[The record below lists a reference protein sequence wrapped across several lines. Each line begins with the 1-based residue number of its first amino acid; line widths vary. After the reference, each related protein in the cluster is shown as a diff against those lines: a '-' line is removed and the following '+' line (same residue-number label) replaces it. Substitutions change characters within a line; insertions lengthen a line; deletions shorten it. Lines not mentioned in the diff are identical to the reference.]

1 VTAPATK
8 CAPGFSSPHL
18 RHERRLLLSPTPS
31 PATGETTRR
40 ARFRTDAPLR
50 TPIWALLPLRVFLG
64 ATFLYAGLSKI
75 FDTHYLDDTS
85 PLGVHAQM
93 LHAATTSPIGPLVS
107 FTAEHPTV
115 TGLIIALGEVAVG
128 LGTLLGLFTRIAALG
143 GFLLALSFFLTV
155 SWTTR
160 PYYFGADIVFAAAW
174 TPLLIAGDAGLLS
187 ATARLRAAIRR
198 RRQPDLT
205 SQQDDDVERR
215 TLLWGGLITAT
226 TAALGGAAG
235 TVIAL
240 TRRTTTDPNPS
251 QDSPGQPTD
260 PGTNSH
266 KVIAAVAAVAV
277 GSSTSFTTP
286 NGAAAYLLRPSTD
299 TFLAFLAACTHQG
312 CPIAPAGP
320 GFRCPCHGSTFDGN
334 GQVTGGPA
342 TKPLNNVPVQVVD
355 GQVTTA

>member
-1 VTAPATK
+1 M
-8 CAPGFSSPHL
+8 SL
-18 RHERRLLLSPTPS
+18 
-31 PATGETTRR
+31 ATGETTRQ
-40 ARFRTDAPLR
+40 ARFRTEA
-50 TPIWALLPLRVFLG
+50 PIWALLPLRVFLG
-64 ATFLYAGLSKI
+64 GTFLCAGLSKI

-107 FTAEHPTV
+107 FTAEHSTV
-115 TGLIIALGEVAVG
+115 TGLVIAFGEVAVG
-128 LGTLLGLFTRIAALG
+128 LGTLLGLFARIAALG

-174 TPLLIAGDAGLLS
+174 TPLLIAGDAGLFS
-187 ATARLRAAIRR
+187 TTAHLRAAIRR
-198 RRQPDLT
+198 RRQPNPTPDN
-205 SQQDDDVERR
+205 VERR

-226 TAALGGAAG
+226 TAALGGV
-235 TVIAL
+235 VIAL
-240 TRRTTTDPNPS
+240 TRHTTTNPKPS
-251 QDSPGQPTD
+251 QPTD
-260 PGTNSH
+260 PGTNSQT
-266 KVIAAVAAVAV
+266 VIAVVAAVAV

-286 NGAAAYLLRPSTD
+286 NGSAAYLLRPSAD
-299 TFLAFLAACTHQG
+299 TFLAFLATCTHQG
-312 CPIAPAGP
+312 CPITPAGS

-342 TKPLNNVPVQVVD
+342 TEPLANVPVQVVD

>member
-1 VTAPATK
+1 MSLK
-8 CAPGFSSPHL
+8 
-18 RHERRLLLSPTPS
+18 PS
-31 PATGETTRR
+31 PGETTP
-40 ARFRTDAPLR
+40 APPR

-64 ATFLYAGLSKI
+64 GTFLYAGLTKI
-75 FDTHYLDDTS
+75 LDNHYLDHTS

-107 FTAEHPTV
+107 FAAEHPAI
-115 TGLIIALGEVAVG
+115 TGVVVAVGEVAVG

-174 TPLLIAGDAGLLS
+174 TPLLVAGDAGLFS
-187 ATARLRAAIRR
+187 TTDRLRAAIRR
-198 RRQPDLT
+198 RRPNVTPDG
-205 SQQDDDVERR
+205 VERR
-215 TLLWGGLITAT
+215 VLLWGGLITAA
-226 TAALGGAAG
+226 TAAVGG
-235 TVIAL
+235 VIAL
-240 TRRTTTDPNPS
+240 TRRTTNPEP
-251 QDSPGQPTD
+251 SPAD
-260 PGTNSH
+260 PGT
-266 KVIAAVAAVAV
+266 VIAAVSAVAV
-277 GSSTSFTTP
+277 GSSTRFTTP

-299 TFLAFLAACTHQG
+299 VFTAFLATCTHQG
-312 CPIAPAGP
+312 CPVTPAGS

-342 TKPLNNVPVQVVD
+342 TKPLGKVPVRVVD

>member
-1 VTAPATK
+1 MSLK
-8 CAPGFSSPHL
+8 
-18 RHERRLLLSPTPS
+18 PS
-31 PATGETTRR
+31 PGETTPR
-40 ARFRTDAPLR
+40 ADAPPR

-64 ATFLYAGLSKI
+64 GTFLYAGLSKI
-75 FDTHYLDDTS
+75 LDTHYLDHTS

-107 FTAEHPTV
+107 FAAEHPTV
-115 TGLIIALGEVAVG
+115 IGLVIAFGEVAVG

-174 TPLLIAGDAGLLS
+174 TPLLVAGDAGLFS
-187 ATARLRAAIRR
+187 TTVRLRAAIRR
-198 RRQPDLT
+198 RRPPNHAP
-205 SQQDDDVERR
+205 DDVERR
-215 TLLWGGLITAT
+215 ILLWGGLITAT
-226 TAALGGAAG
+226 AAAFGGG
-235 TVIAL
+235 VIAL
-240 TRRTTTDPNPS
+240 TRRTTTNPNPS
-251 QDSPGQPTD
+251 QPTD
-260 PGTNSH
+260 PGTNSRT
-266 KVIAAVAAVAV
+266 VIAAVSAVAV

-286 NGAAAYLLRPSTD
+286 NGSAAYLLRPSTD
-299 TFLAFLAACTHQG
+299 TFMAFLATCTHQG
-312 CPIAPAGP
+312 CPVTPAGS

-342 TKPLNNVPVQVVD
+342 TKPLNSVPVRVVD